1 MQHTHLYI
9 NGAHK
14 SATSNETFT
23 SINPATGQSLA
34 TIDRASQAD
43 VDAAVVSSQA
53 GFAIW
58 SAMMPVE
65 RARILQKAAQILRER
80 NDALAELEV
89 LDTGKPLQE
98 ANCVDIASGADVIE
112 YYAGLISGMQGTQ
125 QDLGKDAFFMSRRE
139 PLGVC
144 AGIGAWNYPI
154 QIACWKSGPCL
165 AAGNAMIFKPSEETP
180 LSVMKLA
187 EIFTEAGLPD
197 GVFNVVQGD
206 YRVGQML
213 TAHKDIVKVSFTG
226 ESGTGKKIMVDS
238 ASNLKQVTMELGG
251 KSPMLVFDDAKLDN
265 AVAGA
270 MLANF
275 YTQGEVCTNGTR
287 VFVQA
292 GVYDEFIAKVVQRA
306 NTIKL
311 GDPLDLDTQ
320 MGALISADG
329 YFVEPTVFTDCTDDM
344 VHVKEEIFGPVMS
357 ILKFTDED
365 EVIARANDSDYGL
378 AAGVFSQDISRAH
391 RVINQ
396 MQAGIC
402 WINSWGDSPAEM
414 PVGGYKQSGIGREN
428 HKMMLDHYQQTKN
441 LLVSYTETKRLEYRI
456 FQGQGSWMP
465 EDAVLIR
472 NRSYQEL
479 SGCHLAVPLMVQP
492 QEAIVVIVGWLQDTE
507 CVSPNPFVPKGKV
520 VLTARARLT
529 QKRGAIGPK
538 DAENGQLESMA
549 RVDVARIDKQTSI
562 NLAPHY
568 LELIN
573 ADPIV
578 ENVFLLEPPS
588 TNNGPHLAYAI
599 QWLLFFGVGIIG
611 YPLFLRRQA
620 IHGENESLDN

>member
-1 MQHTHLYI
+1 MQHTQLYI
-9 NGAHK
+9 HGAHQG
-14 SATSNETFT
+14 ATSNETFI
-23 SINPATGQSLA
+23 SINPATALPIA
-34 TIDRASQAD
+34 TIDQASQKD
-43 VDAAVVSSQA
+43 VNAAVESAQA
-53 GFAIW
+53 GFSVW
-58 SAMMPVE
+58 SNMMPVE
-65 RARILQKAAQILRER
+65 RARILQKAAQILRQR
-80 NDALAELEV
+80 NDELAHLEV

-165 AAGNAMIFKPSEETP
+165 AAGNTMIFKPSEETP

-187 EIFTEAGLPD
+187 EIFTEAGMPD

-213 TAHKDIVKVSFTG
+213 TAHKDISKVSFTG
-226 ESGTGKKIMVDS
+226 ESGTGKKIMADS

-251 KSPMLVFDDAKLDN
+251 KSPLLVFDDAKLDN

-287 VFVQA
+287 VYVQA
-292 GVYDEFIAKVVQRA
+292 GVYDKFVAKVVARA
-306 NTIKL
+306 NSIKL

-320 MGALISADG
+320 MGALISAPHLEKVMGYIEGAKLTSARLVCGGNRHHSEATKNG
-329 YFVEPTVFTDCTDDM
+329 YFVEPTVFADCTDDM

-414 PVGGYKQSGIGREN
+414 PVGGYKQSGVGREN
-428 HKMMLDHYQQTKN
+428 GPETLHHYTQVKSVFVRLD
-441 LLVSYTETKRLEYRI
+441 
-456 FQGQGSWMP
+456 
-465 EDAVLIR
+465 D
-472 NRSYQEL
+472 
-479 SGCHLAVPLMVQP
+479 
-492 QEAIVVIVGWLQDTE
+492 
-507 CVSPNPFVPKGKV
+507 
-520 VLTARARLT
+520 
-529 QKRGAIGPK
+529 
-538 DAENGQLESMA
+538 LES
-549 RVDVARIDKQTSI
+549 
-562 NLAPHY
+562 PY
-568 LELIN
+568 
-573 ADPIV
+573 
-578 ENVFLLEPPS
+578 
-588 TNNGPHLAYAI
+588 
-599 QWLLFFGVGIIG
+599 
-611 YPLFLRRQA
+611 
-620 IHGENESLDN
+620 

>member
-1 MQHTHLYI
+1 MQHTQLYI
-9 NGAHK
+9 HGAHQG
-14 SATSNETFT
+14 ATSNETFI
-23 SINPATGQSLA
+23 SINPATALPIA
-34 TIDRASQAD
+34 TIDQASQKD
-43 VDAAVVSSQA
+43 VNAAVESAQV
-53 GFAIW
+53 GFSVW
-58 SAMMPVE
+58 SNMMPVE
-65 RARILQKAAQILRER
+65 RARILQKAAQILRQR
-80 NDALAELEV
+80 NDELAHLEV

-165 AAGNAMIFKPSEETP
+165 AAGNTMIFKPSEETP

-187 EIFTEAGLPD
+187 EIFTEAGMPD

-213 TAHKDIVKVSFTG
+213 TAHKDISKVSFTG
-226 ESGTGKKIMVDS
+226 ESGTGKKIMADS

-251 KSPMLVFDDAKLDN
+251 KSPLLVFDDAKLDN

-287 VFVQA
+287 VYVQA
-292 GVYDEFIAKVVQRA
+292 GVYDKFVAKVVARA
-306 NTIKL
+306 NSIKL

-320 MGALISADG
+320 MGALISAPHLEKVMGYIEGAKLTSARLVCGGNRHHSEATKNG
-329 YFVEPTVFTDCTDDM
+329 YFVEPTVFADCTDDM

-414 PVGGYKQSGIGREN
+414 PVGGYKQSGVGREN
-428 HKMMLDHYQQTKN
+428 GPETLHHYTQVKSVFVRLD
-441 LLVSYTETKRLEYRI
+441 
-456 FQGQGSWMP
+456 
-465 EDAVLIR
+465 D
-472 NRSYQEL
+472 
-479 SGCHLAVPLMVQP
+479 
-492 QEAIVVIVGWLQDTE
+492 
-507 CVSPNPFVPKGKV
+507 
-520 VLTARARLT
+520 
-529 QKRGAIGPK
+529 
-538 DAENGQLESMA
+538 LES
-549 RVDVARIDKQTSI
+549 
-562 NLAPHY
+562 PY
-568 LELIN
+568 
-573 ADPIV
+573 
-578 ENVFLLEPPS
+578 
-588 TNNGPHLAYAI
+588 
-599 QWLLFFGVGIIG
+599 
-611 YPLFLRRQA
+611 
-620 IHGENESLDN
+620 

>member
-1 MQHTHLYI
+1 MQHTQLYI
-9 NGAHK
+9 HGAHQG
-14 SATSNETFT
+14 ATSNETFI
-23 SINPATGQSLA
+23 SINPATALPIS
-34 TIDRASQAD
+34 TIDQASQKD
-43 VDAAVVSSQA
+43 VNAAVESAQA
-53 GFAIW
+53 GFYVW
-58 SAMMPVE
+58 SNMMPVE
-65 RARILQKAAQILRER
+65 RARILQKAAQILRQR
-80 NDALAELEV
+80 NDELAHLEV

-165 AAGNAMIFKPSEETP
+165 AAGNTMIFKPSEETP

-187 EIFTEAGLPD
+187 EIFTEAGMPD

-213 TAHKDIVKVSFTG
+213 TAHKDISKVSFTG
-226 ESGTGKKIMVDS
+226 ESGTGKKIMADS

-251 KSPMLVFDDAKLDN
+251 KSPLLVFDDAKLDN

-287 VFVQA
+287 VYVQA
-292 GVYDEFIAKVVQRA
+292 GVYDKFVAKVAARA
-306 NTIKL
+306 NSIKL

-320 MGALISADG
+320 MGALISAPHLEKVMGYIEGAKLTSARLVCGGNRHHSEATKNG
-329 YFVEPTVFTDCTDDM
+329 YFVEPTVFADCTDDM

-414 PVGGYKQSGIGREN
+414 PVGGYKQSGVGREN
-428 HKMMLDHYQQTKN
+428 GPETLHHYTQVKSVFVRLD
-441 LLVSYTETKRLEYRI
+441 
-456 FQGQGSWMP
+456 
-465 EDAVLIR
+465 D
-472 NRSYQEL
+472 
-479 SGCHLAVPLMVQP
+479 
-492 QEAIVVIVGWLQDTE
+492 
-507 CVSPNPFVPKGKV
+507 
-520 VLTARARLT
+520 
-529 QKRGAIGPK
+529 
-538 DAENGQLESMA
+538 LES
-549 RVDVARIDKQTSI
+549 
-562 NLAPHY
+562 PY
-568 LELIN
+568 
-573 ADPIV
+573 
-578 ENVFLLEPPS
+578 
-588 TNNGPHLAYAI
+588 
-599 QWLLFFGVGIIG
+599 
-611 YPLFLRRQA
+611 
-620 IHGENESLDN
+620 